1 MPEVRNDQ
9 SRAKDFQNGGW
20 RGRVRRANRACSRFV
35 LAAAIAVGLIG
46 TGAVEL
52 TVRISL
58 APDLPTGN
66 GPELSVS
73 RASEAAAK
81 RKDTAQA
88 SSTPC
93 WRQFNRA

>member
-1 MPEVRNDQ
+1 MPEVHNAK
-9 SRAKDFQNGGW
+9 SRAEDFQNGGR
-20 RGRVRRANRACSRFV
+20 RGRVRRAKLVCSRYV
-35 LAAAIAVGLIG
+35 LLAATAIGLIG
-46 TGAVEL
+46 AGAVEL
-52 TVRISL
+52 RVRISL
-58 APDLPTGN
+58 APDLPTVN

-93 WRQFNRA
+93 WCQFKRA

>member
-1 MPEVRNDQ
+1 MPELHNDK
-9 SRAKDFQNGGW
+9 SRAKGFYNGGR
-20 RGRVRRANRACSRFV
+20 RGRGRRAKHACSLFV
-35 LAAAIAVGLIG
+35 LAAVIAIGLIG
-46 TGAVEL
+46 AGAVEFG
-52 TVRISL
+52 TRIFVAS
-58 APDLPTGN
+58 DLPTVN

-93 WRQFNRA
+93 WRQFKRA